1 MSEQLSKLI
10 SLINTNNFQQAEK
23 EVKQAILS
31 DPESFNLN
39 KILGI
44 SLLAQK
50 KYNSALPIFNK
61 CYNIKNDDY
70 DINVNISYLFLKTQ
84 EYELVIKFANEAIEV
99 NPDGASAY
107 QNLAE
112 CYLALG
118 KFKEAEKNSSKAIE
132 LRGGALSD
140 EVIEF
145 ADLINTY
152 ADSLIAQKKDQEF
165 IDFAKKILDTGS
177 YQSDL
182 FKKLLRNNKNNIEKK
197 YIDVVENVIKKKNQF
212 KNLIQQNSFCA
223 SAHFCL
229 GEYYSKVDQTKSEEN
244 FITGNKY
251 ISDMQR
257 QSLFKRQKKYLN
269 IINFFK
275 SFDQSSIM
283 NQIPSDKGTGLIF
296 VMGMPRSGTTLMESI
311 LATSPDVAAGG
322 EKVFFTINLSPLIGN
337 LEEHDFDFDFF
348 NDLGNRYLENIK
360 LQRDQ
365 KKFFIDKLPENYLYY
380 NFIKLAL
387 PGAKFIHLQRD
398 PWDNAISLF
407 KEFYSESVYFA
418 SSFFGIAIEIAN
430 HDFINNYWKKQKG
443 KQKILTVNYESL
455 VSDTD
460 KIVEELWSFC
470 ELTGKYIPDK
480 RKNHFAATA
489 SKQQVTQ
496 EIFKSSMKKQEFLEY
511 REKFYENLRDQKKYL
526 ESKV

>member
-140 EVIEF
+140 EVIEL
-145 ADLINTY
+145 ADLINTH

-212 KNLIQQNSFCA
+212 KNLIQQNSYCA

-229 GEYYSKVDQTKSEEN
+229 GEYYSKDDQTKSEEN
-244 FITGNKY
+244 FIAGNRY

-257 QSLFKRQKKYLN
+257 QSLFKRQKEYLN
-269 IINFFK
+269 LINFFK
-275 SFDQSSIM
+275 SFDQSSII
-283 NQIPSDKGTGLIF
+283 NQIPSDKGIGLIF
-296 VMGMPRSGTTLMESI
+296 ITGMPRSGTTLTESI

-322 EKVFFTINLSPLIGN
+322 EKVFFTINLSPLVSN
-337 LEEHDFDFDFF
+337 LEKHDFDIDFF
-348 NDLGNRYLENIK
+348 NDLGDRYLKNIR
-360 LQRDQ
+360 LHRDQ

-407 KEFYSESVYFA
+407 KEYYAESIYFA

-430 HDFINNYWKKQKG
+430 HDFITNYWKKQKG
-443 KQKILTVNYESL
+443 KQKILTVDYESL

-470 ELTGKYIPDK
+470 ELTGKYIPDE